1 MAEFDFNAQWQNI
14 MNSSPLSDTATIDGA
29 KVKGFF
35 FSGTYLDKKGANF
48 APTTPIEK
56 RSFVVSSAEFEVRPE
71 KLKGKKVE
79 VNGETYIVLQ
89 CRGAESGVYRMELE
103 RMKA

>member
-1 MAEFDFNAQWQNI
+1 MGFDFNAQWQNI
-14 MNSSPLSDTATIDGA
+14 MKSSPLSDTATIDGA
-29 KVKGFF
+29 EVKGFF

-48 APTTPIEK
+48 APATPIEK

-79 VNGETYIVLQ
+79 VNGEVYVILQ
-89 CRGAESGVYRMELE
+89 VRGAESGMYRMELE
-103 RMKA
+103 RAKA